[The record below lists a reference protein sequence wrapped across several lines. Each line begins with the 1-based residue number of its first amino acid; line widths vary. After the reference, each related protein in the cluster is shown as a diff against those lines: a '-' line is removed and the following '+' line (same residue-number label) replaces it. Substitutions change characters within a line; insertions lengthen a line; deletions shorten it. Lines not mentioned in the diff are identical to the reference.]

1 MFDAASFEPRGEIE
15 VGEHPNAMAI
25 TRDGK
30 RLFVACANTNAVWA
44 IDVAS
49 RRASEQISVA
59 MFPNAPPGSTPNHVR
74 LSPGDQRLL
83 VAHAD
88 DSVVAAVAVAPQGAG

>member
-1 MFDAASFEPRGEIE
+1 PLLLHSFPTRRSSDLIAT
-15 VGEHPNAMAI
+15 GEHPNAMAI

-59 MFPNAPPGSTPNHVR
+59 MFPNAPPGSTPNHVS
-74 LSPGDQRLL
+74 LSPGDQRLDRKSTRL
-83 VAHAD
+83 NSSHL
-88 DSVVAAVAVAPQGAG
+88 GI